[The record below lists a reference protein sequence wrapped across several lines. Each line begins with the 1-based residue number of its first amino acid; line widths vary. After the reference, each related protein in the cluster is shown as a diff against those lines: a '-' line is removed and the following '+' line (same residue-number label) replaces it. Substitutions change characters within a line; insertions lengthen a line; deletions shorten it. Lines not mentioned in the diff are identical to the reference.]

1 MRTRI
6 IAVLLT
12 VAVVFCTLVFSAAAE
27 DETCDIYVSI
37 NGSGTVTVNDVE
49 RDESFSSSFSVGDS
63 VTLTA
68 TADDGYEFLYWT
80 NIENSTFGR
89 IVSWEPEL
97 TFDAV
102 TYARYEAV
110 FDKLEDVSSAVEKHT
125 IVYLGLGEKVLS
137 FQQNVA
143 MEYTGFYNS
152 VPTSG
157 MKVSG
162 RTWNGWDQ
170 TVDQVAATDG
180 RVYVRPLY
188 STDATFTIT
197 WTVNGVT
204 TTRTEKYLDE
214 TRVTAP
220 STLDGESF
228 SYWIARAKDVN
239 SVDEIASFYANYN
252 FIVTGDV
259 TLEAI
264 YGEPYPQG
272 NPGVAIRV
280 AGDFASKEEK
290 TLTIIQEHSVVSGFT
305 VTENGLLL
313 TKNDQIGS
321 FSDRFVIDPN
331 NSEIVKGKSKVNTLY
346 GNYRANI
353 DNWTPV
359 DMGSYTYYPRIYAR
373 AYVIVRDTNGNI
385 ATYYS
390 DPYCVEYNYDT
401 GSSGGDN
408 NDDPFG

>member
-37 NGSGTVTVNDVE
+37 NGSGTVTVNDIE
-49 RDESFSSSFSVGDS
+49 RDESFNSSFSVGDS

-110 FDKLEDVSSAVEKHT
+110 FDKLEDVSSASEKHT

-197 WTVNGVT
+197 WTVDGVT

-290 TLTIIQEHSVVSGFT
+290 TLTIIQEHSVVQGFT